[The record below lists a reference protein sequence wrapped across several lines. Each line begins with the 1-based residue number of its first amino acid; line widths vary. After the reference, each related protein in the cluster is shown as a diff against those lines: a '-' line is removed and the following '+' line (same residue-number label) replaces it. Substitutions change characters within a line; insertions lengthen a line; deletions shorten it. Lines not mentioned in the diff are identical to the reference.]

1 VLGADPGLLASFG
14 LAERKHLVDQTSGDP
29 LSLRARRD
37 TDLVDVKLRRLV
49 RMPVDHRRALAHHD
63 AVGDRH
69 EHEMAGCRQI
79 SDEPVAIDRLVKDIV
94 GYVIE
99 ERRVS
104 GCQPF
109 DRDIHNRSPRDLR

>member
-1 VLGADPGLLASFG
+1 
-14 LAERKHLVDQTSGDP
+14 
-29 LSLRARRD
+29 
-37 TDLVDVKLRRLV
+37 
-49 RMPVDHRRALAHHD
+49 
-63 AVGDRH
+63 
-69 EHEMAGCRQI
+69 MAGCRQI